1 MSIVSGLNDIMKV
14 SVKKQPTNAVQWGQ
28 DVVPDVENA
37 PQLPTINQFRKIRVP
52 STNPRAPPKGCDIP
66 VKFKQEDDGYQRP
79 ETEIF
84 ETTKLKPF
92 QPNFDTTLR
101 QLIEGRKELE
111 ADTYIYDYNRQGRSG
126 ALAYELGIKPAP
138 RAIKFSQISEPTPA
152 MYRP

>member
-66 VKFKQEDDGYQRP
+66 VKFQQEGDGYQRP

-84 ETTKLKPF
+84 ETTKLKPAVQKTSTMDF
-92 QPNFDTTLR
+92 SMLLNNQTETTSP
-101 QLIEGRKELE
+101 QFN
-111 ADTYIYDYNRQGRSG
+111 YN
-126 ALAYELGIKPAP
+126 AGIKPSS
-138 RAIKFSQISEPTPA
+138 RFLKIDEISEPTPA